1 MRIHLTKP
9 VDKDAGDQI
18 LPEGNYLCVVA
29 EVKEQESNKTDDEG
43 NKKQLLFVRMKV
55 REGEFEGAEIRQIY
69 SISDDIGR
77 ARFADFYQAIDP
89 DWDGEGLEQFD
100 TEEIVGKKLY
110 LDVKPREYSVTD
122 DEGNKDK
129 RVVNDIKKGGY
140 SPFEGDGDKKKGG
153 KKKGSSKKKVEE
165 NDDEEEEKPKSKK
178 KGSSKKS
185 KKKPEPEEDEDEDSD
200 DDSDDSD
207 DDDWADDDE

>member
-55 REGEFEGAEIRQIY
+55 DEGDYEGAEIRQIY

-89 DWDGEGLEQFD
+89 GWDGEGLEQFD
-100 TEEIVGKKLY
+100 TDEVVGKKLY
-110 LDVKPREYSVTD
+110 LDVKPREYTVVD
-122 DEGNKDK
+122 EEGNKDK

-140 SPFEGDGDKKKGG
+140 SPFEGESKKKGG
-153 KKKGSSKKKVEE
+153 KKKGAAKKKAE
-165 NDDEEEEKPKSKK
+165 DEEEEQEEKPKK
-178 KGSSKKS
+178 KGSSSKG
-185 KKKPEPEEDEDEDSD
+185 KKKKEPEPEEDEDSD
-200 DDSDDSD
+200 DDSDGD